1 MAPVALRAMSRTF
14 MLRAFAF
21 LLALGAFWWATPTH
35 AANGSQSPW
44 GSNYFPNVPLVTQD
58 GKQVR
63 FFDDLIKGKVV
74 AINFIFTGCSA
85 ACGMET
91 ARLRQVQDLLGDRM
105 GKDVFFISI
114 SIDPENDTPEVLK
127 AYAAKFNVGPGW
139 TWLTGKQKDVDL
151 LRTRLG
157 LYMPPINPDKPNE
170 IDHDIAVVIGNQA
183 TGRWMKASPMENPE
197 VLATQLGSWLHNWK
211 VQPAKANPKYE
222 NAPVRLPELSKG
234 EDLFRTR
241 CVTCHTVG
249 QPGTETAKTI
259 GPDLTFVTRVR
270 QRGWLV
276 RWMKEPEVMLAEKDP
291 IATALYEKYN
301 KLAMPNLKLKENEI
315 EQILSFLEQGSSAYS
330 ANQAKNA
337 AGAAAAKK

>member
-1 MAPVALRAMSRTF
+1 MIPATLRTLLRAAAILLVLTGI
-14 MLRAFAF
+14 LGTAPARAASD
-21 LLALGAFWWATPTH
+21 A
-35 AANGSQSPW
+35 SPW
-44 GSNYFPNVPLVTQD
+44 GSSFFPNVPLVTQD

-114 SIDPENDTPEVLK
+114 SIDPENDTPEALK

-139 TWLTGKQKDVDL
+139 TWLTGKQKDIDL

-157 LYMPPINPDKPNE
+157 LYMPPINKDKPNE

-197 VLATQLGSWLHNWK
+197 ILATQLGSWLHNWK

-249 QPGTETAKTI
+249 QPGKETAKTI

-276 RWMKEPEVMLAEKDP
+276 RWMKEPDVMLSEKDP

-301 KLAMPNLKLKENEI
+301 KLAMPNLRLKENEI
-315 EQILSFLEQGSSAYS
+315 EQILSFLEQGSAAYS
-330 ANQAKNA
+330 AAQAKVTPA
-337 AGAAAAKK
+337 AAPAAKK